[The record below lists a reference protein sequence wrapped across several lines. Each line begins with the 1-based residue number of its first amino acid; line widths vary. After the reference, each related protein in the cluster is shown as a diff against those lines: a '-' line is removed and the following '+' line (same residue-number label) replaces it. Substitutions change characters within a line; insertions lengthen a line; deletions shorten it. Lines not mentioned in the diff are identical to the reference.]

1 MTMTTVAS
9 HTHTQTNT
17 QTHTHIHRQTSP
29 SHTSNAPVKTATQ
42 RKHFIDKAKRMKKK
56 NTKNEKYTKKICLDV
71 NFDVST
77 SEKKIKNRIKLNG
90 TQMDFILVLLLQ
102 FAAMKIRIIF
112 VTQGLGGGVALV
124 LN

>member
-1 MTMTTVAS
+1 
-9 HTHTQTNT
+9 
-17 QTHTHIHRQTSP
+17 
-29 SHTSNAPVKTATQ
+29 
-42 RKHFIDKAKRMKKK
+42 MKKK

-90 TQMDFILVLLLQ
+90 TQMDFILVLLLLQ

-112 VTQGLGGGVALV
+112 VIQGLGGGVALV